1 MLRDTEHEPLPLD
14 VDDDDA
20 RLAAD
25 ALAADDLDRRRATA
39 AGLPAAE
46 AALRDATVQHPHEG
60 EHDAERERDA
70 EGDDERVHRRAQTL
84 SATSR
89 IFVMR
94 TA

>member
-1 MLRDTEHEPLPLD
+1 MFGDAEHEPLPLD

-25 ALAADDLDRRRATA
+25 PLTTDDLDRRGTTPV
-39 AGLPAAE
+39 GLPADELLPA
-46 AALRDATVQHPHEG
+46 DPVQHPHEG
-60 EHDAERERDA
+60 EHHAERERDA
-70 EGDDERVHRRAQTL
+70 EDDDRGVHAQTV